1 MHDVVMGDSDAG
13 AQSGH
18 VPTVLF
24 VCEHNAGRSQLA
36 AGLAASRAA
45 GGVRVLSAGTNPD
58 AGVDDV
64 MLASLAE
71 IGIDRSDQVPTQLTA
86 NLIERAD
93 VVVAVKPGLGIVVA
107 DGAQL
112 QTWTLPEPERWDVE
126 GLRPLRDFLDQKV
139 QALLQDVIRT
149 DG

>member
-1 MHDVVMGDSDAG
+1 M
-13 AQSGH
+13 
-18 VPTVLF
+18 PTVLF

-45 GGVRVLSAGTNPD
+45 GRVRVLSAGTNPD
-58 AGVDDV
+58 AQVDEV

-71 IGIDRSDQVPTQLTA
+71 LGIFRDDQVPTRLTA
-86 NLIERAD
+86 DLIAQAD
-93 VVVAVKPGLGIVVA
+93 VIVAVKPDLGVVPA

-139 QALLQDVIRT
+139 QTLLEDLTRPAR
-149 DG
+149 